1 MKDEKLTFRE
11 LSYVNSSLILP
22 LILAFGCVA
31 QPAEQTSHKR
41 EVGGSNPPTATKLL
55 GLVM

>member
-11 LSYVNSSLILP
+11 LSYVIHPSSFRF
-22 LILAFGCVA
+22 ILAFGCVA

-41 EVGGSNPPTATKLL
+41 EVGGSTPPTATKFS
-55 GLVM
+55 GW